1 MLARVSIAVKKT
13 LYPKSTWGKK
23 GLFHHLEKSEQE
35 LKTGNEAEALE
46 D

>member
-1 MLARVSIAVKKT
+1 MLVRVSIAVKKT
-13 LYPKSTWGKK
+13 YAQNQLGGRKD
-23 GLFHHLEKSEQE
+23 LFHHPEKSEQE